1 MWLGCVEEVRGIGGV
16 QLDGVSES
24 GAVQVLAGELVFFG
38 RVVDGVDGDTES
50 YGGAEQPES

>member
-1 MWLGCVEEVRGIGGV
+1 M

-38 RVVDGVDGDTES
+38 RVVDGVDGDTEI